1 MVENSTLESWAKLLS
16 QNSSTTT
23 ATTISPSHEVDVG
36 ISVYTIIL
44 VVTATLIGC
53 AVAGIAIFFVQK
65 RARDRRKVHGEYR
78 PQQEEQKHAKDL
90 PYITPPNIEGLI

>member
-1 MVENSTLESWAKLLS
+1 MVENSTLESWEKLLS
-16 QNSSTTT
+16 HNSSTTT
-23 ATTISPSHEVDVG
+23 TATISPSHEVDVG